1 MDRDELVTIDRFLFI
16 ADAEIARATLEAA
29 GIESTLADENVV
41 RLSWGDAQAHGGVR
55 LQVRA
60 EDAEEAESILGAAIE
75 IEPHSAVPELDADE
89 VCSRCGS
96 DEIFPVESRARTFA
110 RILLLTWIAFL
121 LINLA
126 SCGLHL
132 QQKVIGIAYA
142 LALIG
147 PAFAIVF
154 TAVAPRKRCRKCGLE
169 WRGKPRPS

>member
-1 MDRDELVTIDRFLFI
+1 VDRDELVTIDRFLFI

-29 GIESTLADENVV
+29 GIEAVLADENIV
-41 RLSWGDAQAHGGVR
+41 RMSWGDAQAHGGVR

-60 EDAEEAESILGAAIE
+60 EDVEEAESVLGAAIE
-75 IEPHSAVPELDADE
+75 IERQSSGPILDADE

-96 DEIFPVESRARTFA
+96 DEIFPVESLARTFA
-110 RILLLTWIAFL
+110 RILLLTWTAFM

-154 TAVAPRKRCRKCGLE
+154 TAVAPKKRWRKCGLE
-169 WRGKPRPS
+169 WRGKPRTS

>member
-1 MDRDELVTIDRFLFI
+1 VDRDELVTIDRFLFI

-29 GIESTLADENVV
+29 GIEAVLGDENVA
-41 RLSWGDAQAHGGVR
+41 RMSWGDVQAHGGVKLR
-55 LQVRA
+55 VRA
-60 EDAEEAESILGAAIE
+60 EDAEEAESVLGAAIE
-75 IEPHSAVPELDADE
+75 IERHSSAPVLDADE

-96 DEIFPVESRARTFA
+96 DEIFPVESRAKTFA
-110 RILLLTWIAFL
+110 RILLLTWIAFI

-154 TAVAPRKRCRKCGLE
+154 TAVAPRKRCRNCGLE
-169 WRGKPRPS
+169 WRGKPQTQ